1 MILNIDKKYQ
11 SENMKIGIISEE
23 KDWITCELERVM
35 KKKGITPVYI
45 KPSKIASFTGMD
57 IKFKHNKDDI
67 SDLKCAFV
75 RNLGDMSNYYRFD
88 VLKYIEHYIPLIN
101 PTAGLENAGNKYRTS
116 ILMNINNIPH
126 PKTVITEDI
135 DKALMWSEKFKDCVL
150 KPLFGNQGKG
160 IVRLKNKTLISKL
173 NMLNEF
179 KKKHGV
185 FYIQEFI
192 TNPND
197 IYRDIRAFVIGD
209 EVVSAM
215 YRVSDNWITNI
226 HQNGK
231 AEKCEI
237 TDEIRELAIKAKNA
251 TGLIYGGVDLMES
264 KDGLKVIEVNGAP
277 SWEALSRISE
287 MDITEK
293 LIDYVIN
300 NLI

>member
-1 MILNIDKKYQ
+1 
-11 SENMKIGIISEE
+11 MKIGIISEE

-101 PTAGLENAGNKYRTS
+101 PTAGLENAGNNYRTS

-126 PKTVITEDI
+126 PKTVTTEDI

-287 MDITEK
+287 VDITEK